1 MNSNARSLRIVFCI
15 AASVALL
22 HSSLVS
28 AQSTVEDMYAITADK
43 KLLRL
48 DLNTAAGTLVATLDV
63 VGSPFGLA
71 SIRETHGV
79 GASLWLIT
87 TSNRLYQVDPY
98 TGKLL
103 RTNILSLPAS
113 SGGGLAW
120 SSSYFDFGVYVA
132 QTLNGSG
139 TLARMDYYTG
149 TSVILGALSPPMEGL
164 ETSYN
169 GNLFGLSAGSSP
181 SLYLID
187 RTNGATTLIG
197 LLGISVPGFPYG
209 ALTMYGGLPGEVYA
223 ALSSANE
230 SRLYELD
237 PTGTAVFRGQIGF
250 PRVAGLAL
258 HVRQPG
264 PLSIRRVGTNV
275 LVSWPQ
281 TNGGYLWRR
290 SNGSQFGTW
299 EFRTTFPATNRMDLF
314 YLSPLPP
321 L

>member
-103 RTNILSLPAS
+103 RTNILS
-113 SGGGLAW
+113 
-120 SSSYFDFGVYVA
+120 
-132 QTLNGSG
+132 
-139 TLARMDYYTG
+139 
-149 TSVILGALSPPMEGL
+149 
-164 ETSYN
+164 
-169 GNLFGLSAGSSP
+169 
-181 SLYLID
+181 
-187 RTNGATTLIG
+187 
-197 LLGISVPGFPYG
+197 
-209 ALTMYGGLPGEVYA
+209 
-223 ALSSANE
+223 
-230 SRLYELD
+230 
-237 PTGTAVFRGQIGF
+237 
-250 PRVAGLAL
+250 
-258 HVRQPG
+258 
-264 PLSIRRVGTNV
+264 
-275 LVSWPQ
+275 
-281 TNGGYLWRR
+281 
-290 SNGSQFGTW
+290 
-299 EFRTTFPATNRMDLF
+299 
-314 YLSPLPP
+314 
-321 L
+321 